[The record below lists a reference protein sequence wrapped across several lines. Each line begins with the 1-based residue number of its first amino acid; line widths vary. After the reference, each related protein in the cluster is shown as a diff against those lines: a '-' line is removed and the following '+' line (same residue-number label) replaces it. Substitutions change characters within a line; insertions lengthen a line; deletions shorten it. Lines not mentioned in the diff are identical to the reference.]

1 VRNFLV
7 LRKRFVLLA
16 TLVVAGVAAV
26 AAYAALPAR
35 DVAPSSVPLGTLAGQ
50 TSVNVLSVD
59 SFTRAIKQAHGT
71 NAILQ
76 RTHFAPGQSTGWHTH
91 PGPNLVLVVGGSITL
106 TDEHC
111 NVTTYA
117 DGQGFATGLKV
128 HLAVAGPQGGDFYAL
143 YFLPADATVLRT
155 PPAGQSATPPVCAHR
170 GTTAATDHGNSGAAT
185 EAQRSSSTST
195 TQTSSPGKSGSGPG
209 HNK

>member
-1 VRNFLV
+1 MRSFLA
-7 LRKRFVLLA
+7 RKRFVLLA

-35 DVAPSSVPLGTLAGQ
+35 DVQPSSVPLGTLVGP

-59 SFTRAIKQAHGT
+59 AFTRAINQAHGT
-71 NAILQ
+71 NAVLQ
-76 RTHFAPGQSTGWHTH
+76 KVHFVANQSTGWHTH
-91 PGPNLVLVVGGSITL
+91 PGPNIVLVVGGSLTL

-111 NVTTYA
+111 NVTTYT

-128 HLAVAGPQGGDFYAL
+128 HLAVAGAEGGEFYAL

-155 PPAGQSATPPVCAHR
+155 PPAGESAEPPKCA
-170 GTTAATDHGNSGAAT
+170 S
-185 EAQRSSSTST
+185 
-195 TQTSSPGKSGSGPG
+195 
-209 HNK
+209 